1 MDDSPADAAE
11 VMTEQRALA
20 QLPVVLALFFEY
32 AATLGLTVVRYTAPV
47 GARSDYA
54 DRWGGDFMPSLSRY
68 DGLLAVRL
76 TPLGRLCI
84 G

>member
-32 AATLGLTVVRYTAPV
+32 AATLGLIDVRYTSPV

-54 DRWGGDFMPSLSRY
+54 DRWGGDFMPSLADMTGCSPC
-68 DGLLAVRL
+68 G
-76 TPLGRLCI
+76 
-84 G
+84 